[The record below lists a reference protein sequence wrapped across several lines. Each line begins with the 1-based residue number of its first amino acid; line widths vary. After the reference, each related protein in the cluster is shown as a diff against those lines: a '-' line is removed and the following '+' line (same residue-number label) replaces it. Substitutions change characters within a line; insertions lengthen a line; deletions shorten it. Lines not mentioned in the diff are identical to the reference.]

1 MTNTIETGIGIG
13 FFPIMG
19 IGIGIGFKQTLLI
32 GIGIGIGNFL
42 FWPTGFVK
50 NVNLP
55 LLDLV

>member
-1 MTNTIETGIGIG
+1 MVNTIETNIGIGI
-13 FFPIMG
+13 FPV
-19 IGIGIGFKQTLLI
+19 IGIGFKLTLLI
-32 GIGIGIGNFL
+32 GFGIGNFL